1 MISLN
6 IFSKC
11 PYNGNPK
18 TRLKDLLNKEERSF
32 ITLHM
37 LINILDEVSN
47 ISNDFK
53 VTLWIYPHLK
63 DNLFHDIKKKYKINI
78 EQQQGSS
85 LCERMNNCLFLES
98 SKYEKTILIG
108 SDIPSLTKDIITDA
122 EYALLKKDI
131 VIGPSTD
138 GGFYLIGVKRPY
150 ENLIDCTKPMNIE
163 NLKYNINSRSLDLE
177 LLKELKDIDTPKDL
191 LFI

>member
-1 MISLN
+1 
-6 IFSKC
+6 
-11 PYNGNPK
+11 
-18 TRLKDLLNKEERSF
+18 
-32 ITLHM
+32 M

-122 EYALLKKDI
+122 EYSLLKKDI

>member
-37 LINILDEVSN
+37 LINILDEISN

-122 EYALLKKDI
+122 EYSLLKKDI

-150 ENLIDCTKPMNIE
+150 ENLIDCMKPMNIE
-163 NLKYNINSRSLDLE
+163 NLKYNISSRSLDLE

>member
-37 LINILDEVSN
+37 LINILDEISN

-122 EYALLKKDI
+122 EYSLLKKDI

>member
-18 TRLKDLLNKEERSF
+18 TRLKGLLNKEERSF

-37 LINILDEVSN
+37 LTNILDEVSEIN
-47 ISNDFK
+47 DDFK
-53 VTLWIYPHLK
+53 ITLWVYPRLK
-63 DNLFHDIKKKYKINI
+63 DNLFHTIKKKYRINI
-78 EQQQGSS
+78 RQQQGSS
-85 LCERMNNCLFLES
+85 LCERMNNCLSLES

-108 SDIPSLTKDIITDA
+108 SDIPSLTKGIIMDA
-122 EYALLKKDI
+122 KYALLKKDI

-138 GGFYLIGVKRPY
+138 GGFYLIGIKGHY
-150 ENLIDCTKPMNIE
+150 KDFIDCMKPMDIQ
-163 NLKYNINSRSLDLE
+163 NLKDKISSHSLDLE
-177 LLKELKDIDTPKDL
+177 LLQELKDIDKPEDL

>member
-32 ITLHM
+32 ITLYM
-37 LINILDEVSN
+37 LMNILDEVSN

-122 EYALLKKDI
+122 EYSLLKKDI

>member
-18 TRLKDLLNKEERSF
+18 TRLKGLLNKEERSF

-37 LINILDEVSN
+37 LTNILDEVSEIN
-47 ISNDFK
+47 DDFK
-53 VTLWIYPHLK
+53 ITLWVYPRLK
-63 DNLFHDIKKKYKINI
+63 DNLFHTIKRKYKINI
-78 EQQQGSS
+78 RQQQGSS
-85 LCERMNNCLFLES
+85 LCERMNNCLSLES

-108 SDIPSLTKDIITDA
+108 SDIPSLTKGIIMDA
-122 EYALLKKDI
+122 KYALLKKDI
-131 VIGPSTD
+131 VIGPSID
-138 GGFYLIGVKRPY
+138 GGFYLIGIKGHY
-150 ENLIDCTKPMNIE
+150 KDFIDCMKPMDIQ
-163 NLKYNINSRSLDLE
+163 NLKDKISSHSLDLE
-177 LLKELKDIDTPKDL
+177 LLQELKDIDKPEDL

>member
-37 LINILDEVSN
+37 LTNILDE
-47 ISNDFK
+47 ISDINSDFK
-53 VTLWIYPHLK
+53 ITLWIYPHLK
-63 DNLFHDIKKKYKINI
+63 NYLFNNIKEKYKINI
-78 EQQQGSS
+78 RQQQGSS
-85 LCERMNNCLFLES
+85 LCERMNNCLLLES
-98 SKYEKTILIG
+98 SKHEKTILIG
-108 SDIPSLTKDIITDA
+108 SDIPSLTKSIIIDA
-122 EYALLKKDI
+122 KYALLKKDI

-138 GGFYLIGVKRPY
+138 GGFYLIGIKGSY
-150 ENLIDCTKPMNIE
+150 ENFIDCMKPMDIK
-163 NLKYNINSRSLDLE
+163 NLTNTISSRSLDLE
-177 LLKELKDIDTPKDL
+177 LLKELKDIDTPEDL

>member
-18 TRLKDLLNKEERSF
+18 TRLKGLLNKEERSF

-37 LINILDEVSN
+37 LTNILDEVSEIN
-47 ISNDFK
+47 DDFK
-53 VTLWIYPHLK
+53 ITLWVYPRLQ
-63 DNLFHDIKKKYKINI
+63 DNLFHTIKRKYKINI
-78 EQQQGSS
+78 RQQQGSS
-85 LCERMNNCLFLES
+85 LCERMNNCLSLES

-108 SDIPSLTKDIITDA
+108 SDIPSLTKGIIMDA
-122 EYALLKKDI
+122 KYALLKKDI
-131 VIGPSTD
+131 VIGPSID
-138 GGFYLIGVKRPY
+138 GGFYLIGIKGSY
-150 ENLIDCTKPMNIE
+150 ENFIDCMKPIDIQ
-163 NLKYNINSRSLDLE
+163 NLKDNISSHPLDLE
-177 LLKELKDIDTPKDL
+177 LLQELKDIDKPEDL

>member
-122 EYALLKKDI
+122 EYSLLKKDI

-150 ENLIDCTKPMNIE
+150 ENLIDCMKPMNIE

>member
-122 EYALLKKDI
+122 EYSLLKKDI

>member
-1 MISLN
+1 MISLD

-122 EYALLKKDI
+122 EYSLLKKDI

>member
-18 TRLKDLLNKEERSF
+18 TRLRNLLNKEERSF

-37 LINILDEVSN
+37 LTNILDEVSN
-47 ISNDFK
+47 INNDFK
-53 VTLWIYPHLK
+53 ITLWIYPHFK
-63 DNLFHDIKKKYKINI
+63 DNLFNGIKKKYKINI
-78 EQQQGSS
+78 RQQKGSS
-85 LCERMNNCLFLES
+85 LCERMNNCLSLES

-108 SDIPSLTKDIITDA
+108 SDIPSLTKGIIMDA
-122 EYALLKKDI
+122 KHALLKKDI
-131 VIGPSTD
+131 VIGPSID
-138 GGFYLIGVKRPY
+138 GGFYLIGIKGSY
-150 ENLIDCTKPMNIE
+150 ENFIDCMGPINIQ
-163 NLKYNINSRSLDLE
+163 NLKDKISSHSLDLE
-177 LLKELKDIDTPKDL
+177 LLQELKDIDKPEDL

>member
-32 ITLHM
+32 ITLNM

-47 ISNDFK
+47 ISNGFK

-122 EYALLKKDI
+122 EYSLLKKDI

>member
-18 TRLKDLLNKEERSF
+18 TRLKGLLNKEERSF

-37 LINILDEVSN
+37 LTNILDEVSEIN
-47 ISNDFK
+47 DDFK
-53 VTLWIYPHLK
+53 ITLWVYPRLK
-63 DNLFHDIKKKYKINI
+63 DNLFHTIKRKYKINI
-78 EQQQGSS
+78 RQQQGSS
-85 LCERMNNCLFLES
+85 LCERMNNCLSLES

-108 SDIPSLTKDIITDA
+108 SDIPSLTKGIIMDA
-122 EYALLKKDI
+122 KYALLKKDI

-138 GGFYLIGVKRPY
+138 GGFYLIGIKGHY
-150 ENLIDCTKPMNIE
+150 KDFIDCMKPMDIQ
-163 NLKYNINSRSLDLE
+163 NLKDKISSHSLDLE
-177 LLKELKDIDTPKDL
+177 LLQELKDIDKPEDL

>member
-32 ITLHM
+32 ITLYM
-37 LINILDEVSN
+37 LMNILDEVSN

-63 DNLFHDIKKKYKINI
+63 DNVFHDIEKKYKINI
-78 EQQQGSS
+78 EPQQGSS
-85 LCERMNNCLFLES
+85 LCERMNNCLSLES

-108 SDIPSLTKDIITDA
+108 SDIPSLTKDIIMDA
-122 EYALLKKDI
+122 KCALLKKDI

-138 GGFYLIGVKRPY
+138 GGFYLIGVKGPY
-150 ENLIDCTKPMNIE
+150 ENIIDCMKPMNIK
-163 NLKYNINSRSLDLE
+163 NLKYNISSRSLNLE
-177 LLKELKDIDTPKDL
+177 LLKKLKDIDTPKDL

>member
-1 MISLN
+1 
-6 IFSKC
+6 
-11 PYNGNPK
+11 
-18 TRLKDLLNKEERSF
+18 
-32 ITLHM
+32 LHM
-37 LINILDEVSN
+37 LINILDEISN

-108 SDIPSLTKDIITDA
+108 SDIPSLTKDIIMDA
-122 EYALLKKDI
+122 KCALLKKDI

-150 ENLIDCTKPMNIE
+150 ENLIDCMKPMNIE
-163 NLKYNINSRSLDLE
+163 NLKYNISSRSLDLE

>member
-108 SDIPSLTKDIITDA
+108 SDIPSLTKDIIMDA

-150 ENLIDCTKPMNIE
+150 ENLIDCMKPMNIE

>member
-18 TRLKDLLNKEERSF
+18 TRLKGLLNKEERSF

-37 LINILDEVSN
+37 LTNILDEVSEIN
-47 ISNDFK
+47 DDFK
-53 VTLWIYPHLK
+53 ITLWVYPRLK
-63 DNLFHDIKKKYKINI
+63 DNLFHTIKRKYKINI
-78 EQQQGSS
+78 RQQQGSS
-85 LCERMNNCLFLES
+85 LCERMNNCLSLES

-108 SDIPSLTKDIITDA
+108 SDITSLTKGIIMDA
-122 EYALLKKDI
+122 KYALLKKDI
-131 VIGPSTD
+131 VIGPSID
-138 GGFYLIGVKRPY
+138 GGFYLIGIKGFY
-150 ENLIDCTKPMNIE
+150 ENFIDCMEPIDIQ
-163 NLKYNINSRSLDLE
+163 NLKDKISSHSLDLE
-177 LLKELKDIDTPKDL
+177 LLQELKDIDKPEDL

>member
-18 TRLKDLLNKEERSF
+18 TRLKDLLNKKERSF
-32 ITLHM
+32 IALCM
-37 LINILDEVSN
+37 LTNILDEVSN

-63 DNLFHDIKKKYKINI
+63 NNLFYDIKKKYKINI
-78 EQQQGSS
+78 EQQQGLS
-85 LCERMNNCLFLES
+85 LCERMNNCLSLES
-98 SKYEKTILIG
+98 SKYEQTILIG
-108 SDIPSLTKDIITDA
+108 SDIPSLTKGIIMDA
-122 EYALLKKDI
+122 KDALLKKDI

-138 GGFYLIGVKRPY
+138 GGFYLIGIKGSY
-150 ENLIDCTKPMNIE
+150 GNLIDCMKPMDIE
-163 NLKYNINSRSLDLE
+163 SLKYNMNSRSLDLE
-177 LLKELKDIDTPKDL
+177 LLKELKDIDMPEDL

>member
-122 EYALLKKDI
+122 EYSLLKKDI

-177 LLKELKDIDTPKDL
+177 LLKELKDIDMPEDL

>member
-18 TRLKDLLNKEERSF
+18 TRLKGLLNKEERSF

-37 LINILDEVSN
+37 LTNILDEVSEIN
-47 ISNDFK
+47 DDFK
-53 VTLWIYPHLK
+53 ITLWVYPRLK
-63 DNLFHDIKKKYKINI
+63 DNLFHTIKRKYKINI
-78 EQQQGSS
+78 RQQQGSS
-85 LCERMNNCLFLES
+85 LCERMNNCLSLES

-108 SDIPSLTKDIITDA
+108 SDIPSLTKGIIMDA
-122 EYALLKKDI
+122 KYALLKKDI
-131 VIGPSTD
+131 VIGPSID
-138 GGFYLIGVKRPY
+138 GGFYLIGIKGHY
-150 ENLIDCTKPMNIE
+150 KDFIDCMKPMDIQ
-163 NLKYNINSRSLDLE
+163 NLKNNVSSRSLSLE
-177 LLKELKDIDTPKDL
+177 LLTELKDIDKPEDL

>member
-108 SDIPSLTKDIITDA
+108 SDIPSLTKDIIMDA

>member
-37 LINILDEVSN
+37 LTNILDEVSEIN
-47 ISNDFK
+47 DDFK
-53 VTLWIYPHLK
+53 ITLWTYPRLK
-63 DNLFHDIKKKYKINI
+63 DNLFHTIKRKYNINI
-78 EQQQGSS
+78 RQQQGSS
-85 LCERMNNCLFLES
+85 LCERMNNCLSLES

-108 SDIPSLTKDIITDA
+108 SDIPSLTKGIIMDA
-122 EYALLKKDI
+122 KYALLKKDI
-131 VIGPSTD
+131 VIGPSID
-138 GGFYLIGVKRPY
+138 GGFYLIGIKGSY
-150 ENLIDCTKPMNIE
+150 ENFIDCTEPIDIQ
-163 NLKYNINSRSLDLE
+163 NLKDNISSHSLDLE
-177 LLKELKDIDTPKDL
+177 LLQELKDIDKPEDL

>member
-18 TRLKDLLNKEERSF
+18 TRLKGLLNKEERSF

-37 LINILDEVSN
+37 LTNILDEVSEIN
-47 ISNDFK
+47 DDFK
-53 VTLWIYPHLK
+53 ITLWVYPRLK
-63 DNLFHDIKKKYKINI
+63 DNLLHTIKRKYKINI
-78 EQQQGSS
+78 RQQQGSS
-85 LCERMNNCLFLES
+85 LCERMNNCLSLES

-108 SDIPSLTKDIITDA
+108 SDIPSLTKGIIMDA
-122 EYALLKKDI
+122 KYALLKKDI

-138 GGFYLIGVKRPY
+138 GGFYLIGIKGHY
-150 ENLIDCTKPMNIE
+150 KDFIDCMKPMDIQ
-163 NLKYNINSRSLDLE
+163 NLKDKISSHSLDLE
-177 LLKELKDIDTPKDL
+177 LLQELKDIDKPEDL